1 MGRSNSFPFAITAMT
16 AITRD
21 HGDPGGPPPPVSR
34 SPRLKDLAET
44 SPGTSPDQNSAS
56 GNHIVTA
63 GLLSS
68 KNARPVWPGA
78 RSCLFSNTKIPL
90 FPSGK
95 FVLDTTKT
103 TYLSSKIV
111 IGVDLFLDCVA
122 NVPSGSCE
130 KIGFANFASDLK
142 CIPTSQT
149 SFIGDSEQKFARLN
163 SRQIREIDFFTASS
177 PLASPGLLNPAGAG
191 LPQRRERN

>member
-44 SPGTSPDQNSAS
+44 APGISPDQNSAS

-78 RSCLFSNTKIPL
+78 RSCFVFKYHDSALPLREVSAWYHKIDI
-90 FPSGK
+90 
-95 FVLDTTKT
+95 FVK
-103 TYLSSKIV
+103 K
-111 IGVDLFLDCVA
+111 
-122 NVPSGSCE
+122 N
-130 KIGFANFASDLK
+130 
-142 CIPTSQT
+142 
-149 SFIGDSEQKFARLN
+149 
-163 SRQIREIDFFTASS
+163 RE
-177 PLASPGLLNPAGAG
+177 LC
-191 LPQRRERN
+191 